1 MAAGEFYPGA
11 SLSVTQED
19 GVYRYRVENP
29 KDDTEKGT
37 LYQGEVTLRVYCE
50 DSDNRYILVEK
61 NGNFEKTD
69 FRVIGSYIEF
79 TADAEGTFKIGE
91 NSENSTLLI
100 IGIAAAAV
108 AAMVGIVLLCRHRH
122 VRRNKK
128 QKENN
133 D

>member
-1 MAAGEFYPGA
+1 M
-11 SLSVTQED
+11 TQED

-50 DSDNRYILVEK
+50 DSDNRHILVEK

-69 FRVIGSYIEF
+69 SRVIGSYIEF

-91 NSENSTLLI
+91 NSKDSTLLI
-100 IGIAAAAV
+100 IGIAAAA
-108 AAMVGIVLLCRHRH
+108 AAVVVVTVLLCRRRH

-128 QKENN
+128 KKENN

>member
-29 KDDTEKGT
+29 KDDTEKGA
-37 LYQGEVTLRVYCE
+37 LYQGEVILRVYCE
-50 DSDNRYILVEK
+50 DSDDRHILVEK

-69 FRVIGSYIEF
+69 SRIIGSYIEF
-79 TADAEGTFKIGE
+79 TADAEGIFKIGE
-91 NSENSTLLI
+91 NSKSSTLLI
-100 IGIAAAAV
+100 TGIVVAAV
-108 AAMVGIVLLCRHRH
+108 AVIVGIVLLCRYRH

-128 QKENN
+128 KKENN